1 MWTKT
6 VATIFGIS
14 NLLIVPT
21 DSHFFWL
28 NVDKV
33 AGEIEVTFSEK
44 AGVPDGAINNLEE
57 KIQDNFALFAMYL
70 GEGEGKRPTRKSI
83 EWHLENDRIVGA
95 IADYDPSSSSIIVSG
110 QLDFGPFSEYGIDV
124 DDLQQHFFSDQ
135 LLNKDTP
142 MKIPAHGHM
151 REKPFYV
158 ELVGCNSEIAATI
171 HGLSTSIDEAPL
183 SICFYELGGQEIACQ
198 DVDAKDDDAA
208 VAKIPTSLE
217 IATTIFAK
225 VHATFPSE
233 GGKGS
238 RKYATVSDNYEPQCS
253 Y

>member
-1 MWTKT
+1 MWTIT
-6 VATIFGIS
+6 VAIILGIS
-14 NLLIVPT
+14 NLLMVPT
-21 DSHFFWL
+21 DGHFFWL
-28 NVDKV
+28 NVDK
-33 AGEIEVTFSEK
+33 ATGEIEVTFSEK
-44 AGVPDGAINNLEE
+44 AGVLDGAIKILEE
-57 KIQDNFALFAMYL
+57 KIQDRFALFAMSP

-83 EWHLENDRIVGA
+83 DWHLEDERIVGA

-110 QLDFGPFSEYGIDV
+110 HLDFGPFSEYGIDV
-124 DDLQQHFFSDQ
+124 DDLQYHFFSDQ
-135 LLNKDTP
+135 LLSKNTP
-142 MKIPAHGHM
+142 MKIQTHEYM

-183 SICFYELGGQEIACQ
+183 SVCFYELGGQEIACQ
-198 DVDAKDDDAA
+198 DVEAKDDDAA
-208 VAKIPTSLE
+208 VAKISTSLE
-217 IATTIFAK
+217 ITTTIFAK